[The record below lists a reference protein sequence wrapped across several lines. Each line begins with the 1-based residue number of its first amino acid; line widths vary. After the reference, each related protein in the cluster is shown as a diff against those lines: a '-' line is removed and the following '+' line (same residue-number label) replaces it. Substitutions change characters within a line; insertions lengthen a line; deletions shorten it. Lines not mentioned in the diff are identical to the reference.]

1 MFLENYDSI
10 MKPIVSE
17 AASLGKYIP
26 RVGDVPPLTSL
37 EVEMVS
43 CLEEKL
49 ANKSETFPDQGLR
62 FLFLLNNS
70 SFIADQLHQYA
81 PYFPKSYKVDL
92 AGKVEGYMERYI
104 QVSWALVLSC
114 LINPTPCCF
123 GRNYSPLSKFKS
135 EFQKMYNTQKLWKV
149 PHPRLRNRLR
159 KAIIDKVI
167 PCYMWYYL
175 AEYGNA
181 SQKFRPLYLQEMLQ
195 ELFEG

>member
-1 MFLENYDSI
+1 MMYVMFLENYDSI

-49 ANKSETFPDQGLR
+49 ANKSEAFPDQGLR

-70 SFIADQLHQYA
+70 SFIADQLHDT
-81 PYFPKSYKVDL
+81 PYFPKSYKEDL
-92 AGKVEGYMERYI
+92 AGKAEDYMKRYM

-114 LINPTPCCF
+114 LINPTPNCL
-123 GRNYSPLSKFKS
+123 GKNYFPMPKFKS
-135 EFQKMYNTQKLWKV
+135 DFQKMYTTQIWRKYWK
-149 PHPRLRNRLR
+149 R
-159 KAIIDKVI
+159 KYSA
-167 PCYMWYYL
+167 
-175 AEYGNA
+175 
-181 SQKFRPLYLQEMLQ
+181 
-195 ELFEG
+195 